1 VVKDS
6 TITNRLKKLKGKI
19 KILFVVATLL
29 LNNCGPDFVDDPI
42 PVVQFPDFTITIS
55 NYPPLL
61 IDGGS
66 IYRSEGVRGLIIYR
80 KNGSTFLAFERNCT
94 FQPNEPCSTVE
105 VHSSS
110 LYIFDPCC
118 GSTFNFDGNP
128 TGSPASR
135 QLRQYQT
142 SWSVGTNTLTVTDQI
157 IQ

>member
-1 VVKDS
+1 L
-6 TITNRLKKLKGKI
+6 NRKI
-19 KILFVVATLL
+19 KTFCAITILL
-29 LNNCGPDFVDDPI
+29 LSNCAPDFVDDPI
-42 PVVQFPDFTITIS
+42 PIAQFPDFTITVS
-55 NYPPLL
+55 NHPSLL
-61 IDGGS
+61 IDGGF

-94 FQPNEPCSTVE
+94 FQPNDVCATIE

-135 QLRQYQT
+135 PLRQYQT
-142 SWSVGTNTLTVTDQI
+142 SWSAGTNTITVTDQI

>member
-1 VVKDS
+1 LKRIIKTVCVV
-6 TITNRLKKLKGKI
+6 
-19 KILFVVATLL
+19 TLL
-29 LNNCGPDFVDDPI
+29 LYSCGPDFVDDPI
-42 PVVQFPDFTITIS
+42 PIVQFPDFTITIS
-55 NYPPLL
+55 NHPSLL
-61 IDGGS
+61 IDGGF

-80 KNGSTFLAFERNCT
+80 KNASTFLAFERNCT
-94 FQPNEPCSTVE
+94 FNPNDVCSTVE
-105 VHSSS
+105 VHSSN

-142 SWSVGTNTLTVTDQI
+142 SLSIGINALTVTDQI